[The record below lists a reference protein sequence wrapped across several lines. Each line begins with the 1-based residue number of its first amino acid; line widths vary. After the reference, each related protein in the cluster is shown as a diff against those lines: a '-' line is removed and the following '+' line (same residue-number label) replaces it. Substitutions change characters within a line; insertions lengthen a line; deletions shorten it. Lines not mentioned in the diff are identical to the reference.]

1 MPVDRDDATPDSG
14 QVRVAGFGR
23 VGAGGRPDTAIA
35 RLDGAASAGTASP
48 AADLAALGENAELG
62 ESAGVAPI
70 ALFDAE
76 HVADARG
83 DAPVADLGGPASAH
97 QSTGTRDHTT
107 GEPGVDRDIRR
118 SRNDRRSR
126 AAGSRAAESSRDADA
141 ARPASGTADLRKTGV
156 GTSGTGAAEAELGPD
171 ADPETVARSICL
183 RLLTD
188 RARTRQDL
196 AQALRR
202 KGVPDESANAV
213 LERFSEVGLIDDAAL
228 AGQWVRTRHT
238 VRGLGRH
245 ALAVELRRKGVA
257 DDVAGEALAEIDT
270 DAEVRRAHQLVDRK
284 LRGMAI
290 GTVQERAVAGRRLAG
305 MLARKGYG
313 ASVAYR
319 VVREA
324 LADHGADAEELG
336 DTDPPD
342 G

>member
-62 ESAGVAPI
+62 ESAGVVPI

-83 DAPVADLGGPASAH
+83 DAPVADLGGPAAAH
-97 QSTGTRDHTT
+97 QSTGTPDRTAD
-107 GEPGVDRDIRR
+107 EPGVGQDVRR
-118 SRNDRRSR
+118 SRKERRGR
-126 AAGSRAAESSRDADA
+126 TAGSSRNAGS
-141 ARPASGTADLRKTGV
+141 ARPTSGTADLRTTRV
-156 GTSGTGAAEAELGPD
+156 GTAGTGTAEAELGPD

-213 LERFSEVGLIDDAAL
+213 LERFSEVDLIDDAAL